1 MCIRRK
7 DIPTSARSS
16 SLPMGASPLD
26 MTPFPWSVLL
36 KLGVVRE
43 AAPIWDSSS
52 IPSHLQTCPAG
63 TAWPSGD
70 VSDVCSPTKPA
81 SACPAPPERLR
92 LHSGWEVTS
101 VTHGEGSNQPGEV
114 LCAERGHSRRAH
126 TIPGADGE
134 QPCWVVAAGQRGVG
148 ARGQHACAGRCW
160 AALTPVSVW
169 ARCGQCWVCVLPWT
183 S

>member
-1 MCIRRK
+1 
-7 DIPTSARSS
+7 
-16 SLPMGASPLD
+16 MGASPLD

-43 AAPIWDSSS
+43 AVPIWDSSS

-134 QPCWVVAAGQRGVG
+134 QPCCSPPTALGNGACSTTAAWAQNDPEHRPGLRWLWDHLLP
-148 ARGQHACAGRCW
+148 ARA
-160 AALTPVSVW
+160 TPHCFHTAQGYCIITTSV
-169 ARCGQCWVCVLPWT
+169 
-183 S
+183 